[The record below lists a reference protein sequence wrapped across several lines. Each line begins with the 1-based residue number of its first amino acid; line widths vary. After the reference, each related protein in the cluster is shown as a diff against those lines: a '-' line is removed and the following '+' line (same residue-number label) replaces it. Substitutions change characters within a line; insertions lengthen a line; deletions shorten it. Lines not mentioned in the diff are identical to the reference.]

1 MRLINLS
8 LMEDLQSQRIDPPL
22 EEEQPIEPPKFDR
35 LLQTLEDAVQQCLKL
50 DPSGESRSV
59 VIAVTTSQGKEFEVI
74 ADSTDDQRFKGW
86 TIWSKIYVEAEV
98 TKVTAPV
105 HAPGKP

>member
-1 MRLINLS
+1 MA
-8 LMEDLQSQRIDPPL
+8 DLQSQSNNEADPPM
-22 EEEQPIEPPKFDR
+22 EEEQPLEPPKFDR

-50 DPSGESRSV
+50 DPSGENRSV
-59 VIAVTTSQGKEFEVI
+59 VIAVTTSKGKEFEVI